1 MKDGH
6 ELIGNVHYA
15 KGHPLFKPLSQQEIE
30 DKFRMNVA
38 FSEMI
43 STTRAEELL
52 DMLKCLEE
60 IDDVWKIV
68 NLLS

>member
-1 MKDGH
+1 
-6 ELIGNVHYA
+6 
-15 KGHPLFKPLSQQEIE
+15 
-30 DKFRMNVA
+30 MNVA

-60 IDDVWKIV
+60 IDDVWKIAS
-68 NLLS
+68 LPP